1 MVNFLRFS
9 PAIVLWGHDK
19 DEIDRAI
26 FYTHSEEM
34 LMCQTDQS
42 KKITR
47 RMLHY
52 PGLFVY
58 ISEKFKR

>member
-1 MVNFLRFS
+1 
-9 PAIVLWGHDK
+9 
-19 DEIDRAI
+19 
-26 FYTHSEEM
+26 
-34 LMCQTDQS
+34 MCQTDQS
-42 KKITR
+42 KKITG